1 MVSERTKKESERYNI
16 VGENMFQEE
25 YGFNSAKAQKSY
37 TERVKKSL
45 NLAMGK
51 VAENTWEDI
60 LVVQWVKEQTRET
73 LAHGQ
78 EFQQHCV

>member
-1 MVSERTKKESERYNI
+1 
-16 VGENMFQEE
+16 MFQEE

-51 VAENTWEDI
+51 VAENT
-60 LVVQWVKEQTRET
+60 
-73 LAHGQ
+73 
-78 EFQQHCV
+78 